1 MAHTTLIQQK
11 FQDPFVTAKGETRGS
26 VDWRGL
32 KTLWLNTGTLCNIAC
47 RNCYIKSSPTNDDL
61 VYLTLADV
69 TPFLDEIDALGEGA
83 KEIGITGGEPF
94 MCPDIL
100 GIMQAVLDRGHSLL
114 ILTNAMRPMMRPRI
128 REGLLA
134 LKKRYGKRMTL
145 RVSMDHHSEA
155 VHNAERGAG
164 AYAAVT
170 TGLAWLAEHGFD
182 LAIAG
187 RQALTEDEAEARAG
201 YGALIDGLGLGIDP
215 AGTRQLVLFPEMI
228 EGDDPPEITT
238 ACWGILDVDPADMMC
253 ASQRM
258 VVKRK
263 GESKA
268 VVTACTL
275 LAYSKAFELG
285 ETLAEATAAP
295 VQLNHAWCASFCVLG
310 GGSCSA

>member
-11 FQDPFVTAKGETRGS
+11 FHDPFVTAKGEIRGS
-26 VDWRGL
+26 VGWRGL

-61 VYLTLADV
+61 AYLTLGDV
-69 TPFLDEIDALGEGA
+69 LPFLDEIDTLDGGV

-100 GIMQAVLDRGHSLL
+100 AIMEAVLARGHTLL
-114 ILTNAMRPMMRPRI
+114 LLTNAMRPMMRPRI
-128 REGLLA
+128 REGLLG
-134 LKKRYGKRMTL
+134 LKARFGEQMTL
-145 RVSMDHHSEA
+145 RVSMDHYLEA
-155 VHNAERGAG
+155 PHDEERGAG
-164 AYAAVT
+164 SFAAALE
-170 TGLAWLAEHGFD
+170 GLSWLAGNGFN

-187 RQALTEDEAEARAG
+187 RQALADDDAQARAG
-201 YGALIDGLGLGIDP
+201 YGGLIRRLGLGIDP
-215 AGTRQLVLFPEMI
+215 ADTRQLVLFPEMI
-228 EGDDPPEITT
+228 DGDDPPEITT
-238 ACWGILDVDPADMMC
+238 ACWGILDVDPAEMMC

-258 VVKRK
+258 VVKRH
-263 GESKA
+263 GTTRP

-275 LAYSKAFELG
+275 LPYDAQFELG
-285 ETLAEATAAP
+285 ETLAEATAEP